1 MRDRRRSRVV
11 LALLLLTSFTLI
23 TLDYRSGSGS
33 PLGPFR
39 GAVSAVVGP
48 IERAAAAIVRPVR
61 GFVDDIG
68 TLGSSKSKIKQLEDE
83 NAKLRAENNQA
94 ELYAARLRELS
105 SINRL
110 AGVGQY
116 RIVKAQ
122 VIALGESLQFEQT
135 ATIDAGSKDGIKP
148 GLTVVNGD
156 GLVGRVKTVGR
167 DTATILLAID
177 PISTVYVRLEGSLRI
192 GAVTGTGPG
201 DLAFQLRD
209 ANATVKKGER
219 LVTFGSQ
226 GKGPFVAEV
235 PVGTVDEVE
244 STPGALTR
252 SAKVK
257 PFVDF
262 GALDLV
268 AVIMESPRTIKRD
281 SVLPPKPTPS
291 PTPTPTMP
299 NPSGTPLPSSTPAP
313 GASPSPGASKRP

>member
-33 PLGPFR
+33 PLSPFR
-39 GAVSAVVGP
+39 SAVSAVVGP
-48 IERAAAAIVRPVR
+48 VERAAAAIVRPVR
-61 GFVDDIG
+61 GVLEDIG
-68 TLGSSKSKIKQLEDE
+68 NLGRSKDRIDKLEAE
-83 NAKLRAENNQA
+83 NARLRAENNQA
-94 ELYAARLRELS
+94 DLYATRLREIS
-105 SINRL
+105 KVNHL

-122 VIALGESLQFEQT
+122 VVALGDALGFEYT
-135 ATIDAGSKDGIKP
+135 ATIDAGTKDGIKP
-148 GLTVVNGD
+148 GLTVINGD

-167 DTATILLAID
+167 DTATVLLAID
-177 PISTVYVRLEGSLRI
+177 PISTVYVRLEASLRV
-192 GAVTGTGPG
+192 GAMTGRGQG
-201 DLAFQLRD
+201 DLDFQLRD

-235 PVGTVDEVE
+235 PVGTISAVE

-252 SAKVK
+252 SAKIK

-262 GALDLV
+262 NALDIV
-268 AVIMESPRTIKRD
+268 AVIMESPRTIPRD
-281 SVLPPKPTPS
+281 SVLPPKPAPS
-291 PTPTPTMP
+291 PTPTPLQPTP
-299 NPSGTPLPSSTPAP
+299 NPSSTPGVTAT
-313 GASPSPGASKRP
+313 PSATPTRRP